1 MGMSRRDFL
10 KSQMGLAASFLAMN
24 RVFGQFFSVED
35 VEAAEQGAAE
45 EKARSLSDPFIFD
58 VQVHF
63 VHGNYP
69 SPEGLLL
76 LRRAAREWDPRM
88 EGEQTPE
95 DLKYENFFRETF
107 QQSET
112 TMAVLS
118 NAPADEKEGWFISNE
133 EAIKTRQRVN
143 DRAGD
148 RRLLAHAVFTPGQ
161 PGWMEDLEE
170 AVALKPD
177 AWKGY
182 TLGDPMGESKYL
194 WRLDDEKRVYPAFE
208 KMDKAGIRTIC
219 IHKGL
224 LPPGFRNE
232 LTQEQ
237 IDHATV
243 DDVGKAAKDWPQLN
257 FIIYHSAIQKVLPQ
271 PEDAAAFRKTGRI
284 DWVTD
289 LAEIPEK
296 YGVENV
302 YGEIGAAFAAT
313 CIAHPELAAGMMG
326 TLIRGLGA
334 DHVCWGTDSVWFGSP
349 QWQIEAMRRIEIPEK
364 MQKQHGFQ
372 PLGPAGGPVK
382 RAIFGENSARLY
394 GVDPLR
400 GYPRLAFGEW

>member
-1 MGMSRRDFL
+1 VDP
-10 KSQMGLAASFLAMN
+10 AEA
-24 RVFGQFFSVED
+24 VEP
-35 VEAAEQGAAE
+35 GAAKE
-45 EKARSLSDPFIFD
+45 TAQALSDQFVFD
-58 VQVHF
+58 VQVHYAHEDF
-63 VHGNYP
+63 P
-69 SPEGLLL
+69 SPEDLLD
-76 LRRAAREWDPRM
+76 LRRAAREWDPSM
-88 EGEQTPE
+88 EGEQSPA
-95 DLKYENFFRETF
+95 DLQYERFIQEVF
-107 QQSET
+107 QESQT
-112 TMAVLS
+112 RMAVLS

-133 EAIKTRQRVN
+133 EAIKTRQKVN
-143 DRAGD
+143 ERLGD

-161 PGWMEDLEE
+161 PGWMEELDKAIDL
-170 AVALKPD
+170 APD

-182 TLGDPMGESKYL
+182 TLGDPFGKSQYL
-194 WRLDDEKRVYPAFE
+194 WRLDDEQLVYPAFE
-208 KMDKAGIRTIC
+208 RMDKAGIRNIC

-224 LPPGFRNE
+224 LPPEFQKEMTR
-232 LTQEQ
+232 EQ
-237 IDHATV
+237 IAHSRV
-243 DDVGKAAKDWPQLN
+243 DDVGRAAKDWPQFN
-257 FIIYHSAIQKVLPQ
+257 FIIYHSGIQKVLPE
-271 PEDAAAFRKTGRI
+271 PEDASEFRRTGRI

-334 DHVCWGTDSVWFGSP
+334 DHVCWGTDSIWFGSP

-364 MQKQHGFQ
+364 MQKQHGFR

-400 GYPRLAFGEW
+400 GYPRVAFGGR